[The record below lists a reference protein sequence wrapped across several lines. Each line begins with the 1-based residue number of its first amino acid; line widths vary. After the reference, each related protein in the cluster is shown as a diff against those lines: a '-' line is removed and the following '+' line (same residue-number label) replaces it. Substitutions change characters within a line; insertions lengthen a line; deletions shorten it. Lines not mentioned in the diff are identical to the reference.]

1 MRTPVGTNE
10 GGCSACQP
18 IATVN
23 MIVIMSDEILAVLR
37 PRAVARRSFVKG
49 DHLFHRGDPVRFMFL
64 VTDGCANLVR
74 YQEDGRPAVLQRARR
89 GTVLAEASVF
99 SDQYHCDAV
108 AAMATEVVLVAIGE
122 IQRLL
127 NEDHVF
133 ALEWSRHLSNELQHT
148 RKRAEILALRTVAAR
163 LDAWLTWSDGDLPAK
178 GEWRRL
184 AEEIAVSPEA
194 LYREISRR
202 RG

>member
-1 MRTPVGTNE
+1 MRV
-10 GGCSACQP
+10 
-18 IATVN
+18 
-23 MIVIMSDEILAVLR
+23 
-37 PRAVARRSFVKG
+37 
-49 DHLFHRGDPVRFMFL
+49 MFL

-108 AAMATEVVLVAIGE
+108 AAMATEVVVVAIGD

-133 ALEWSRHLSNELQHT
+133 ALKWSRHLSNELQHT
-148 RKRAEILALRTVAAR
+148 RKHAEILSLRTVAAR
-163 LDAWLTWSDGDLPAK
+163 LDAWLTRSDGDLPAK
-178 GEWRRL
+178 CEWRRL
-184 AEEIAVSPEA
+184 AEENAVSPEA

>member
-1 MRTPVGTNE
+1 MGTPVGTNE

-18 IATVN
+18 IAAVN
-23 MIVIMSDEILAVLR
+23 MIVIMSDEILAFLR

-49 DHLFHRGDPVRFMFL
+49 DHLFHRGDPVQVMFL

-89 GTVLAEASVF
+89 GTVVAEASVF

-127 NEDHVF
+127 NQDMSSPWNGH
-133 ALEWSRHLSNELQHT
+133 ATSRTNCNIPGSAP
-148 RKRAEILALRTVAAR
+148 K
-163 LDAWLTWSDGDLPAK
+163 SLPCGQSQPGWTA
-178 GEWRRL
+178 G
-184 AEEIAVSPEA
+184 
-194 LYREISRR
+194 
-202 RG
+202 

>member
-49 DHLFHRGDPVRFMFL
+49 DHLFHRGDPVRVMFL

-74 YQEDGRPAVLQRARR
+74 YQEDGRPAVLQR
-89 GTVLAEASVF
+89 
-99 SDQYHCDAV
+99 
-108 AAMATEVVLVAIGE
+108 GE
-122 IQRLL
+122 ERC
-127 NEDHVF
+127 
-133 ALEWSRHLSNELQHT
+133 
-148 RKRAEILALRTVAAR
+148 
-163 LDAWLTWSDGDLPAK
+163 
-178 GEWRRL
+178 
-184 AEEIAVSPEA
+184 
-194 LYREISRR
+194 
-202 RG
+202 